1 MPFLAHRSKRP
12 AGEPSVGASGRPALG
27 LPRKLRAH
35 GSADCRYR
43 GGTSMGTPTSV
54 ATVIF
59 RSQRMQFDLMPV
71 VPRDWNIF
79 SRNVCTISWL
89 SKLRPASIEHRGFF
103 QAAANAVLGVRR
115 RDALGSGDQ
124 GHHNARVRLRA
135 SYMAVLELFG
145 GGAADDIYSREDAD
159 PNSAR

>member
-1 MPFLAHRSKRP
+1 
-12 AGEPSVGASGRPALG
+12 
-27 LPRKLRAH
+27 
-35 GSADCRYR
+35 
-43 GGTSMGTPTSV
+43 MGTPTSV

-89 SKLRPASIEHRGFF
+89 SKLSPASIEHRGFF

-124 GHHNARVRLRA
+124 GHHNARVRLRT
-135 SYMAVLELFG
+135 SYMAVLGLLG

-159 PNSAR
+159 PNSAG